1 MAPGV
6 GFAAGLNEKRAK
18 CRPNEINQ
26 KSTRVHINTES
37 LKEFMQDDED
47 LLAELATMFVETLP
61 DCKARLRF
69 SVRGCDALMLRE
81 ATHQLASRLGYLQAY
96 GLSEQARHL
105 EQCGMTNQ
113 LSGTRELVD
122 QLIQGLDELVSE
134 SRQLTKLPLRNS
146 EED

>member
-1 MAPGV
+1 M
-6 GFAAGLNEKRAK
+6 
-18 CRPNEINQ
+18 
-26 KSTRVHINTES
+26 HINAES

-47 LLAELATMFVETLP
+47 LLAELATMFVQALP

-81 ATHQLASRLGYLQAY
+81 ATHQLASRLGYLQAF

-122 QLIQGLDELVSE
+122 QLIQGLDELVGE
-134 SRQLTKLPLRNS
+134 LRQLTQLPLRNS